1 MEIVSAAEWRRH
13 RNEPSKIRITLR
25 PKIIAT
31 SSVPKSIITASP
43 IGGTRRREARA
54 LDPFRNHRSMRSDL
68 AVLKLSLPAPCR
80 DNGWLTFISSTGGM
94 AVDIATV
101 RERFFESA
109 VHSGVHP
116 DRASAIWEPRYGV
129 IPVHG
134 M

>member
-1 MEIVSAAEWRRH
+1 MEVFTVGVGYLRAQRNLRPLEIGSAAEWRRH

-68 AVLKLSLPAPCR
+68 AVLKLSLPPLSR
-80 DNGWLTFISSTGGM
+80 
-94 AVDIATV
+94 
-101 RERFFESA
+101 
-109 VHSGVHP
+109 
-116 DRASAIWEPRYGV
+116 
-129 IPVHG
+129 
-134 M
+134 